1 MRGRVRAHACWEW
14 DGEGECACLQPETPT
29 CALPPNTPYH
39 ARLTLQGE
47 YRSPLT
53 PLLSRGAGT
62 SYGTQVRTAV
72 GDVSSA
78 SDVAR
83 MWGEFSSPT
92 VDVLVANAGVNRPGA
107 LVDVSEADFDT
118 VMATNVKGVFLS
130 LKQVLPSMLDR
141 GCGQIVVTN
150 SVLVRTSSQ

>member
-1 MRGRVRAHACWEW
+1 MW
-14 DGEGECACLQPETPT
+14 DEFA
-29 CALPPNTPYH
+29 PP
-39 ARLTLQGE
+39 
-47 YRSPLT
+47 
-53 PLLSRGAGT
+53 
-62 SYGTQVRTAV
+62 
-72 GDVSSA
+72 
-78 SDVAR
+78 
-83 MWGEFSSPT
+83 M

-150 SVLVRTSSQ
+150 SVLVRASSQQRVFLFSQSPSAVTECVRRASSIGLQGCYVSVYRPFHSTPRSPRLCTVRMGCTTSFADTTPTDGCRIDSFRHTGPETFHE

>member
-1 MRGRVRAHACWEW
+1 
-14 DGEGECACLQPETPT
+14 
-29 CALPPNTPYH
+29 
-39 ARLTLQGE
+39 
-47 YRSPLT
+47 
-53 PLLSRGAGT
+53 
-62 SYGTQVRTAV
+62 
-72 GDVSSA
+72 
-78 SDVAR
+78 